1 VMDRYGLDDAGDM
14 LVHKPFNAQQLLAAV
29 QDMLS

>member
-1 VMDRYGLDDAGDM
+1 MDRYGLDAAGDM

-29 QDMLS
+29 QGMLD